1 MPITSAQKAAIEE
14 VITRITSMHSSGRS
28 KYQLAGLFL
37 ELVDRKDWSEYY
49 EIIPEPRCLNHIRSG
64 VEKNRYKDAL
74 DVYTDLS
81 LVFWNA
87 LFYNEPDS
95 IISKDA
101 ATLKATLESEWKK
114 RPILPLPRSFSPPPS
129 SAQKVH
135 KMAVDSP
142 PSEPVP
148 PPAPARTEATRKRVA
163 SETPKSPPAPP
174 SPAAIEGLDS
184 SEMEVD
190 VEGMQDDMD
199 VQGGDSE
206 AGPDTGRN
214 PGDDEIIRQLEK
226 GLPKWPGASDK
237 GWMHEVS
244 PDKYSE
250 IVHAIKTYKDVIGNR
265 LALALESI
273 PDDAAVANLSYT
285 VCYLLIDR
293 SSYIYPLAVGTSFAK
308 VDRALQS
315 RARHKNYASSKEFDM
330 DMAKLFEKA
339 RRWHGPTS
347 EPYGRVLL
355 LQRLYHALTSAKPPP
370 GPPYSSTSNFA
381 FMAAGPSSSKSGG
394 EGGNFSSL
402 RMLTKAKTAVDEL
415 HYKGWSVKLGDWVH
429 ISNPDDPARPIPGQV
444 FKCWTSTDT
453 ARLGD
458 PGITVAWYFRPE
470 QTFHPA
476 TRTFFE
482 NEVFKSSHFGD
493 HPLEDIIERIAVQF
507 TARHI
512 RGRPRSPHWYPGW
525 PLIKNWNSCI
535 PEILRKNADYMPIYE
550 FERVVYPP
558 RISSPFVVKSGKSAV
573 KGPGGIIDGNNTV
586 EADVSS
592 LGRKR
597 SRRGGQEIGTPAQ
610 RASPALLYD
619 PAAAGPSSSV
629 VPGYEY
635 QTSQLSHQLIPV
647 NKRPD
652 RAITSAIGS
661 IAGHQVQSEE
671 LPPETARY
679 FDRDPETNEVLWFAA
694 PPLDIAI
701 PPTPKH
707 SMEYLHFLAKRKK
720 ALADENSTTPSE
732 AKRPKTVPP
741 SMTETM
747 REVYMDVMRS

>member
-14 VITRITSMHSSGRS
+14 VITRITSMHSSERR
-28 KYQLAGLFL
+28 KYQLAGMFL

-95 IISKDA
+95 TIAKDA

-114 RPILPLPRSFSPPPS
+114 RPVLPLPRSFSPPPS

-142 PSEPVP
+142 PSNPA
-148 PPAPARTEATRKRVA
+148 PPAPTRAEATRKAVA
-163 SETPKSPPAPP
+163 SETHKSPPAPP
-174 SPAAIEGLDS
+174 TPAAIEGLDS

-237 GWMHEVS
+237 GWMHE
-244 PDKYSE
+244 DRYSE
-250 IVHAIKTYKDVIGNR
+250 VVHAIKTYKDVIGNR
-265 LALALESI
+265 LALALENI
-273 PDDAAVANLSYT
+273 PDDAAVENLSYT
-285 VCYLLIDR
+285 APLSLKLIE
-293 SSYIYPLAVGTSFAK
+293 
-308 VDRALQS
+308 S

-330 DMAKLFEKA
+330 DMTKLFEKA
-339 RRWHGPTS
+339 RRWHEPTS
-347 EPYGRVLL
+347 EPYGRTLL

-394 EGGNFSSL
+394 EGANFSSL
-402 RMLTKAKTAVDEL
+402 RMLAKAKTAVDEL

-444 FKCWTSTDT
+444 FKCWTSTDP
-453 ARLGD
+453 ARLGE

-476 TRTFFE
+476 SRTFFE

-493 HPLEDIIERIAVQF
+493 HPLEDIIERIGVQF

-525 PLIKNWNSCI
+525 PLYVCDSRYHDQERTFVRIKNWNSCI

-550 FERVVYPP
+550 LERVVYPP
-558 RISSPFVVKSGKSAV
+558 RISSPFVVKSGKGAV

-586 EADVSS
+586 EADVST

-597 SRRGGQEIGTPAQ
+597 TRRGGQEIGTPTQ
-610 RASPALLYD
+610 RASPALPAYD
-619 PAAAGPSSSV
+619 PATGPSSSV

-635 QTSQLSHQLIPV
+635 QTSQLSHHLIPV
-647 NKRPD
+647 VKRPD
-652 RAITSAIGS
+652 RTITSAIGS

-701 PPTPKH
+701 PPAPKH

-720 ALADENSTTPSE
+720 ALADENSATPSK
-732 AKRPKTVPP
+732 AKRTKTVPP
-741 SMTETM
+741 TVTETM
-747 REVYMDVMRS
+747 REVYMDVMHS